1 MIVCITVKIVKKFTE
16 KSINVIASIFK
27 KSVFNV
33 SETLMEFFF
42 FFKFYEVGEP
52 MLSYLR

>member
-42 FFKFYEVGEP
+42 FKFYEVGEP